1 MAVMMA
7 MGMVMMTIVMMV
19 MVMMTIVMMM
29 MITMIAMRMMRVV
42 CERVMSPLIRSA
54 KKIFRLTN
62 LIFLSLYCKK
72 TLTRLRILRLLTNLM
87 FLLGLFCNRI
97 LLPQKKR
104 PPNDKYQY
112 QIKQQ

>member
-1 MAVMMA
+1 MVVMMA

-19 MVMMTIVMMM
+19 MVMMTIVMM

-72 TLTRLRILRLLTNLM
+72 TLTRLRIFRLLTNLM
-87 FLLGLFCNRI
+87 FLLGRI
-97 LLPQKKR
+97 QQDTLATKEKVPQ
-104 PPNDKYQY
+104 
-112 QIKQQ
+112 

>member
-1 MAVMMA
+1 MVVMMA
-7 MGMVMMTIVMMV
+7 MG

-42 CERVMSPLIRSA
+42 CERVMSPLIRCA

-72 TLTRLRILRLLTNLM
+72 TLTRLRIFRLLTNLM
-87 FLLGLFCNRI
+87 FLLGRI
-97 LLPQKKR
+97 QQDTLATKEKAPQ
-104 PPNDKYQY
+104 
-112 QIKQQ
+112 